1 MLKQALGDV
10 RVLDMSRLVAGNI
23 TSHVLADFGA
33 DVIKLETPSGD
44 ALRDWKIEGVPT
56 HWQIY
61 GRNKRSLGVDLR
73 APGSLDIVLRC
84 IENVDILVENFR
96 PGTLENMQLAPKT
109 LLERNPNLVIVRIS
123 GFGQTGP
130 YSSRPGFGTMIEAM
144 SGFAALNGF
153 ADRKPVL
160 PPMALADN
168 FAGLYAANAAMIAL
182 HHVRNGGGGQVI
194 DVPLFDPL
202 FAMIGPVAADYEIT
216 GELQQRSGGLSTT
229 IGAPRNTYCSRDGK
243 WLALSA
249 AMQSTVERLFIVI
262 GRPDMIKD
270 PRFSTGAERAK
281 NVDLLDEIIGDFF
294 LQYDLQELLKLMIE
308 NDITVAP
315 VMSIDEIMQDPHVIA
330 RETIVRLPCGTLAH
344 NVVPRMSAT
353 PGEIRNAAPELG
365 QDTEAVL
372 KTLGFD
378 EEDVKAFLSARNVFN
393 SEGVRE

>member
-1 MLKQALGDV
+1 MCDQPLADV
-10 RVLDMSRLVAGNI
+10 KILDMSRLVAGNI
-23 TSHVLADFGA
+23 MSHTLADFGA
-33 DVIKLETPSGD
+33 DVVKLETPSGD
-44 ALRDWKIEGVPT
+44 ALRKWEIEGVPT

-73 APGSLDIVLRC
+73 LPGSVEVTLRC
-84 IENVDILVENFR
+84 IEKVDILVENFR
-96 PGTLENMQLAPKT
+96 PGTLEKMKLAPEV

-216 GELQQRSGGLSTT
+216 GQLQERSGGRSTT
-229 IGAPRNTYCSRDGK
+229 IGVPRNTYCSRDGK
-243 WLALSA
+243 WIALSA
-249 AMQSTVERLFIVI
+249 AMQSTVERLFIAI
-262 GRPDMIKD
+262 DRPDMIAD
-270 PRFSTGAERAK
+270 PRFSTGTERTK
-281 NVDLLDEIIGDFF
+281 NVDLLDEIIGEFF
-294 LQYDLQELLKLMIE
+294 LQHDQQDLLKLLDE
-308 NDITVAP
+308 NSVTAAP
-315 VMSIDEIMQDPHVIA
+315 VMNIDEIMKDPHVIA
-330 RETIVRLPCGTLAH
+330 RETVVRLPCGTLAH
-344 NVVPRMSAT
+344 NIVPRMSTT
-353 PGEIRNAAPELG
+353 PGKIRNAAPELG

-372 KTLGFD
+372 KDFGFD
-378 EEDVKAFLSARNVFN
+378 CDSVEALLSAHNVFK
-393 SEGVRE
+393 GVENDT